1 MAMATSQSGWPK
13 HTICDRWMFLVPPHL
28 APMLMG
34 NIPMTAIIATKTIAV
49 VSAVGWPLLH
59 LRSIRTR
66 RCHNTR
72 QDGTRQAI
80 SPRPNTTAQPYKL
93 PATPL
98 ITQGILWST

>member
-34 NIPMTAIIATKTIAV
+34 NIPMTAIIATKTK
-49 VSAVGWPLLH
+49 P
-59 LRSIRTR
+59 
-66 RCHNTR
+66 
-72 QDGTRQAI
+72 
-80 SPRPNTTAQPYKL
+80 

-98 ITQGILWST
+98 VTQVILWH